1 MTTATSSTAAA
12 SGPGTAATGTLAIT
26 GFGILSGAGLGPEA
40 LAAAVASPHPSPSD
54 VSGMYEEPLPRQ
66 EAHVLMD
73 FNVRDHLGRKGTS
86 FFDRA
91 TSLGLVAC
99 KAALADSDLVV
110 DDGNRDRI
118 GITLGTTAGSA
129 KSTSDYSRDT
139 FIQDRPYLVN
149 PLLFPNAVMNCTAG
163 QAGIRFGLKGPN
175 ATVAGG
181 SMAMHNAL
189 RYGRNLINC
198 HYADALLVGS
208 VEEFS
213 PHSAWAAHFGQSV
226 EGGDLPAGEGAAVFV
241 LERADD
247 VRAAGRP
254 MDGEVLAVEVG
265 VFDPPGPD
273 GAFAAGLEACLRRAL
288 SRAGVAPDEVA
299 TVATAWSGMPR
310 LDDAEEAA
318 VTSVLGT
325 DVPRLRVKEATGEA
339 FSATG
344 AFQVAA
350 LLARHRGEPARDGE
364 ISVITTRSAEGAAGA
379 AVIRGWSRAGGH
391 HG

>member
-1 MTTATSSTAAA
+1 MTTATGTAAA
-12 SGPGTAATGTLAIT
+12 ATTPGTAATGTLAIT
-26 GFGILSGAGLGPEA
+26 GFGVLSGAGLGAEA
-40 LAAAVASPHPSPSD
+40 LAAALADPKPSD
-54 VSGMYEEPLPRQ
+54 ASEMYEEPLPRP
-66 EAHVLMD
+66 EAHALVD
-73 FNVRDHLGRKGTS
+73 FKVRDHLGRKGTS

-91 TSLGLVAC
+91 TALGLVTC
-99 KAALADSDLVV
+99 KAALADSDLEV

-118 GITLGTTAGSA
+118 GITLGTTTGSA

-139 FIQDRPYLVN
+139 FTQDRPYLVN

-163 QAGIRFGLKGPN
+163 QAGIWFGLKGPN

-181 SMAMHNAL
+181 HMAMHNAL

-213 PHSAWAAHFGQSV
+213 PHTAWAAHFTQSV

-241 LERADD
+241 VERAEE
-247 VRAAGRP
+247 VRAAGRA
-254 MDGEVLAVEVG
+254 MDAEVLAVEAG

-273 GAFAAGLEACLRRAL
+273 GAFAAGLETCLRRAL
-288 SRAGVAPDEVA
+288 DRAGVAPGEVA

-310 LDDAEEAA
+310 LDDAEEDA
-318 VTSVLGT
+318 VTAVLGA
-325 DVPRLRVKEATGEA
+325 DVPRLRVTQATGEA

-344 AFQVAA
+344 AFQIAA
-350 LLARHRGEPARDGE
+350 LLARHRAEPGRDGE
-364 ISVITTRSAEGAAGA
+364 ISVITTRSAEGAAGV